1 MDQGKAQFILNSS
14 IENLR
19 RHEDEINRLNVFP
32 VPDGDTGTNMLHTM
46 ISAVKEVAK
55 VEDSSAKDIW
65 KAITYGSLMGARG
78 NSGVILSQIIKGICD
93 ELANHHEI
101 TTEVL
106 IKALRNGAK
115 VAYQAVKKPV
125 EGTMLTVI
133 KDIAMA
139 AERISKT
146 EIQPTEL
153 LEYVLEEAEKSVER
167 TPKLLQTLKDAG
179 VVDAGGYGLVIIGR
193 GILAAIKGEQIK
205 EKAIINTSNI
215 SVTRETIEYAYCIEL
230 MIKSNGIDMKSL
242 ESELDCLGDSMLVVG
257 TPELTK
263 VHIHTNDPG
272 RVLQIATNLGSID
285 NVQINNIIE
294 QSAKREQAVKEDL
307 ARAESKVGVVAV
319 ANGNGI
325 KDILLSLGV
334 DRVVDGGQSMNPST
348 ADILKAVNDIPSNE
362 VIILPN
368 NKNIILAAH
377 QVASLTSKRIS
388 VIPTKTIPEG
398 FSALLSFDKDALFEK
413 NVSNMYK
420 AINSIKTGEVTY
432 ATRDGQCGEFKNGD
446 YIGLFNGKI
455 RKTGVDLI
463 STTVGLIC
471 DMIDADDEA
480 ITILAGEQVSK
491 EEMDKLKKEVED
503 KFPNIELEIH
513 NGNQP
518 IYYFII
524 GVE

>member
-205 EKAIINTSNI
+205 EKAIINTSN
-215 SVTRETIEYAYCIEL
+215 
-230 MIKSNGIDMKSL
+230 
-242 ESELDCLGDSMLVVG
+242 
-257 TPELTK
+257 
-263 VHIHTNDPG
+263 
-272 RVLQIATNLGSID
+272 
-285 NVQINNIIE
+285 
-294 QSAKREQAVKEDL
+294 
-307 ARAESKVGVVAV
+307 
-319 ANGNGI
+319 
-325 KDILLSLGV
+325 
-334 DRVVDGGQSMNPST
+334 
-348 ADILKAVNDIPSNE
+348 
-362 VIILPN
+362 
-368 NKNIILAAH
+368 
-377 QVASLTSKRIS
+377 
-388 VIPTKTIPEG
+388 
-398 FSALLSFDKDALFEK
+398 
-413 NVSNMYK
+413 
-420 AINSIKTGEVTY
+420 
-432 ATRDGQCGEFKNGD
+432 
-446 YIGLFNGKI
+446 
-455 RKTGVDLI
+455 
-463 STTVGLIC
+463 
-471 DMIDADDEA
+471 
-480 ITILAGEQVSK
+480 
-491 EEMDKLKKEVED
+491 
-503 KFPNIELEIH
+503 
-513 NGNQP
+513 
-518 IYYFII
+518 
-524 GVE
+524 